1 MIDPTNPANGAAIA
15 AGLTEGFTQAFLW
28 SAGFMLVASLVWV
41 FMINADKDTLAANDS
56 PTAHIG

>member
-1 MIDPTNPANGAAIA
+1 
-15 AGLTEGFTQAFLW
+15 
-28 SAGFMLVASLVWV
+28 MLVASLVWV